1 MIHPCVYILFDD
13 LTSRGECMAITDKY
27 GLFPDNQYQTHGL
40 LRISVQKFHFLSKG
54 LSANKSSVEN
64 VACTVQLY
72 QHK

>member
-1 MIHPCVYILFDD
+1 
-13 LTSRGECMAITDKY
+13 MAITDKY
-27 GLFPDNQYQTHGL
+27 GLFPDDQHQTHGL
-40 LRISVQKFHFLSKG
+40 LRKSVQKFHFLSKG